1 MFLGN
6 CKGVTLL
13 LTSDGSKGVTSV
25 SSSNDTAPYAIC
37 AVQMSYCRLQWAL
50 PSKDHTVPRLNLKIK
65 HDYLCCKTTRDESP
79 MSSSP
84 YFPCLFPPRLFVHP
98 AWLILPPCTSHSR
111 EAWSPCRILWETYN
125 DLKHQPGNKCRDLVH
140 IWAHSTLLPPLLP
153 TCCSVHPAF
162 SSCQTSFCLTTTNHP
177 FLSESHKGDRS
188 TGNSAYP
195 MYGLEF
201 WGSWSK
207 AQILET
213 WWLIFHLL
221 WELGLIKDFTYFY
234 EHCYVKI
241 ICLAQWVP
249 LMLWECNVIFC
260 CCFSKS
266 LSTVNLCTVT
276 HRGELPP

>member
-1 MFLGN
+1 MF
-6 CKGVTLL
+6 
-13 LTSDGSKGVTSV
+13 V
-25 SSSNDTAPYAIC
+25 SPKAFCASCLADPSSLYITQQRSMKPMQDF
-37 AVQMSYCRLQWAL
+37 MGDLQWFKTSAWEQVQGL
-50 PSKDHTVPRLNLKIK
+50 GAHLSSQHTA
-65 HDYLCCKTTRDESP
+65 DS
-79 MSSSP
+79 
-84 YFPCLFPPRLFVHP
+84 
-98 AWLILPPCTSHSR
+98 
-111 EAWSPCRILWETYN
+111 
-125 DLKHQPGNKCRDLVH
+125 
-140 IWAHSTLLPPLLP
+140 LLP

-221 WELGLIKDFTYFY
+221 WELGLIKDLTYFY